1 MLNTD
6 LYLYPGEQIRT
17 PSVAL
22 MFWSGDRMNGHN
34 RFRRLVLAHH
44 SRKVT
49 AAPSTRFAAPSTTAT
64 RSPAANIR
72 A

>member
-22 MFWSGDRMNGHN
+22 MFWSGDRMNG
-34 RFRRLVLAHH
+34 LTVSAASS
-44 SRKVT
+44 SRI
-49 AAPSTRFAAPSTTAT
+49 
-64 RSPAANIR
+64 IR
-72 A
+72 AR